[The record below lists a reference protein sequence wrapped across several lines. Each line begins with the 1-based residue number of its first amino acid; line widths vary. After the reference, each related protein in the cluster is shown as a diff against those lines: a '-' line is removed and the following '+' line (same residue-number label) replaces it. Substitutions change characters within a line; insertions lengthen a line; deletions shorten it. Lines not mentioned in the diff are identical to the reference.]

1 MGDERA
7 ILFHWKEKH
16 KFFEIDWNMATF
28 HLSQNF
34 QQLME
39 ENIYI
44 VRKYLRQK
52 YFLLIMHVRQV
63 HNDNELD
70 YFWQCSCRNNGWNV
84 SCLCNNTLIN
94 DMPQFMFKSP
104 QISVLFCPNDAW
116 SWITTCLTL
125 QHNTGTWNNCHLS
138 ERSLEYMTEYYSA
151 LQWYCGPTLNK
162 LI

>member
-1 MGDERA
+1 MLRLDEAMYIRCK
-7 ILFHWKEKH
+7 ISKEMKGQFSFIE
-16 KFFEIDWNMATF
+16 KKNTNSLKLIEIWQLSIWVRTF
-28 HLSQNF
+28 NNWRRKIF
-34 QQLME
+34 RF
-39 ENIYI
+39 

-70 YFWQCSCRNNGWNV
+70 YFWQCSSRNNGWNV

-116 SWITTCLTL
+116 SWITTCLAL
-125 QHNTGTWNNCHLS
+125 QHNTGTWNNYHLS
-138 ERSLEYMTEYYSA
+138 ERSLE
-151 LQWYCGPTLNK
+151 
-162 LI
+162 